1 MSKKT
6 SFNKHLL
13 ATATVVAL
21 AGTFASGSAMAARDL
36 SRGLGPIPSAQADAE
51 PISRL
56 VVTYRDG
63 SVQRSNSGEAL
74 RSVNRAM
81 VGSGMSTARLGGSP
95 RVLRQT
101 ALGGTVVVLPKA
113 LDRVQAEALKRQLA
127 SDVNV
132 VSVEFDV
139 RERHTG
145 MFATASA
152 LETPAFTPNDP
163 SFAAQQWHFKAPDGT
178 PTPVLNQANRGGANV
193 TNAWDLADG
202 NGIVIAVIDTGITA
216 HPDLDTSL
224 ANAGYDFIYD
234 GMTSGRRDGS
244 GNFVDGRVAGGWD
257 LGDWTDEEPWI
268 SECTDA
274 NNPPDTSSWH
284 GTHVAGTSGA
294 QITNNGVSLAGVA
307 HGAKVLPIRALG
319 HCGGWSSDIN
329 DAILWAAGIDVPGVP
344 TNTNPAQVINMSLG
358 GGGTCTAGSAR
369 AEAIRKA
376 NEKGAVV
383 VVAAGNHN
391 GDAGNRSPA
400 SCPGVITVAAN
411 GVTGKRAFY
420 SGYGSTIEV
429 SAPGGGAYMNDNSS
443 GSQANPDGF
452 VWQAVNG
459 GDRAPLADGQAWRTG
474 MIGTSMASPHVAGV
488 VALMQGARLDAGKP
502 LLTPVEVTQLI
513 QQTVTA
519 FPSTPSQPIG
529 PGIINAHAAVQAAI
543 AHGGEP
549 CVGDDCGPG
558 EPTDPT
564 ATPLTNKVAL
574 VGQSGGEKLYSFTAE
589 AGKVL
594 TIMTYGGSGDVSV
607 HVKHGAEPTAA
618 ANDGFSTRAGNTETV
633 RITAPVAGTYYIKL
647 SGTYAGLSVVARQ

>member
-21 AGTFASGSAMAARDL
+21 AGSFASGSALAAREAT
-36 SRGLGPIPSAQADAE
+36 RALGPIPTAKADEA
-51 PISRL
+51 PVSRL
-56 VVTYRDG
+56 IVTYRDG
-63 SVQRSNSGEAL
+63 SVQRSNNSEAL
-74 RSVNRAM
+74 RSVNRA
-81 VGSGMSTARLGGSP
+81 VISSGMSTARLGGSP

-113 LDRVQAEALKRQLA
+113 LDRVQAETLKRQLA

-132 VSVEFDV
+132 ASVEFDV

-145 MFATASA
+145 IFAAATD
-152 LETPAFTPNDP
+152 TPAFTPNDP
-163 SFAAQQWHFKAPDGT
+163 SFAAQQWHLKAPDGT
-178 PTPVLNQANRGGANV
+178 PTPTLQQANRGGANV

-202 NGIVIAVIDTGITA
+202 NGIVVAVIDTGITA

-224 ANAGYDFIYD
+224 GNAGYDFIYD
-234 GMTSGRRDGS
+234 GQTSGRRDSS
-244 GNFVDGRVAGGWD
+244 GAFVDGRVAGGWD
-257 LGDWTDEEPWI
+257 IGDWTDEEPWT
-268 SECTDA
+268 SECTNDD
-274 NNPPDTSSWH
+274 NPPSGSSWH
-284 GTHVAGTSGA
+284 GTHVAGTVGA
-294 QITNNGVSLAGVA
+294 QITNNGLSLAGVA
-307 HGAKVLPIRALG
+307 YGAKVLPIRALG

-358 GGGTCTAGSAR
+358 GGGTCVAGSAR
-369 AEAIRKA
+369 AEVIRLA
-376 NEKGAVV
+376 NEQGAVV

-391 GDAGNRSPA
+391 GDANTRSPA

-429 SAPGGGAYMNDNSS
+429 AAPGGGAYMNDNSS
-443 GSQANPDGF
+443 GTQANPDGF

-459 GDRAPLADGQAWRTG
+459 GDREPLADGQAWRTG

-502 LLTPVEVTQLI
+502 LLSPAEVTQLI
-513 QQTVTA
+513 QQTVTT
-519 FPSTPSQPIG
+519 FPATPSQPIG

-549 CVGDDCGPG
+549 CVGDDCGPT
-558 EPTDPT
+558 EPTEPT

-574 VGQSGGEKLYSFTAE
+574 TGQSGGDKLYSFTAE
-589 AGKVL
+589 AGKTL

-607 HVKHGAEPTAA
+607 HVKAGAEPTAA

-647 SGTYAGLSVVARQ
+647 SGTYNGVTVVARQ

>member
-1 MSKKT
+1 MKNNSSIKK
-6 SFNKHLL
+6 NLL
-13 ATATVVAL
+13 ASATIVAI
-21 AGTFASGSAMAARDL
+21 AGSLASGSALA
-36 SRGLGPIPSAQADAE
+36 SSEVTRGLGPVPSTTADQS

-63 SVQRSNSGEAL
+63 SVQRSNNAEAL
-74 RSVNRAM
+74 RSVTRAATSA
-81 VGSGMSTARLGGSP
+81 GINTARMGGSP

-113 LDRVQAEALKRQLA
+113 LDRVQAETLKRQLA
-127 SDVNV
+127 SDINV
-132 VSVEFDV
+132 ASVEFDV

-145 MFATASA
+145 IRPTASDA
-152 LETPAFTPNDP
+152 PAFIPNDP
-163 SFAAQQWHFKAPDGT
+163 SFAAQQWHLKAPDGT
-178 PTPVLNQANRGGANV
+178 PTPVLQQANRGGANV
-193 TNAWDLADG
+193 TNAWDVADG

-224 ANAGYDFIYD
+224 ADAGYDFIYD
-234 GMTSGRRDGS
+234 GVTSGRRDGN
-244 GNFVDGRVAGGWD
+244 GNFVDGRAAGGWD

-268 SECTDA
+268 TECTDA
-274 NNPPDTSSWH
+274 NNPPSTSSWH
-284 GTHVAGTSGA
+284 GTHVAGTAGA

-307 HGAKVLPIRALG
+307 YGAKVLPIRALG

-344 TNTNPAQVINMSLG
+344 TNANPAQVINMSLG

-369 AEAIRKA
+369 AEAIRRA
-376 NEKGAVV
+376 NERGAVV

-400 SCPGVITVAAN
+400 SCPGVITVASN

-420 SGYGSTIEV
+420 SGYGSTIEI

-459 GDRAPLADGQAWRTG
+459 GDREPLNDGQAWRAG

-488 VALMQGARLDAGKP
+488 VALMQGARLDAGLP

-513 QQTVTA
+513 QQTATP

-529 PGIINAHAAVQAAI
+529 PGIINAHAAVQAA
-543 AHGGEP
+543 
-549 CVGDDCGPG
+549 VGTTPDPG
-558 EPTDPT
+558 EPGEPGGPQ
-564 ATPLTNKVAL
+564 ATELTNKVAL
-574 VGQSGGEKLYSFTAE
+574 TNQSGGDQLYSFVAE

-594 TIMTYGGSGDVSV
+594 TIMTYGGSGNVGV
-607 HVKHGAEPTAA
+607 YVKQGAEPSTTDYQA
-618 ANDGFSTRAGNTETV
+618 FSNRAGNSETV
-633 RITAPVAGTYYIKL
+633 RITAPTAGTYYIKL
-647 SGTYAGLSVVARQ
+647 TGTYSGVSVVARQ